1 MQDEP
6 PPIGELLAR
15 AREGDQ
21 AAWNAIVDRY
31 ASIIWATCRRYR
43 LSDADAVDVGQSVW
57 LYLVNRL
64 DSIRD
69 PAALPGWLA
78 TTTTREC
85 WRVLRKTRK
94 GPRLEQLMY
103 TDDIPDDRIAAAEE
117 VVILAEQ
124 DDVLREACSRLAP
137 SYQRLMNLLMADPE
151 MPYAEISKRLG
162 IAVGSIGPI
171 RRRCLDKLRDDP
183 AVARLAATDLE
194 SGHLAGRP

>member
-6 PPIGELLAR
+6 PPIAELLAR

-43 LSDADAVDVGQSVW
+43 LSDADAEDVGQSVW

-94 GPRLEQLMY
+94 QPRLEPLTY

-117 VVILAEQ
+117 VVIRAEQ
-124 DDVLREACSRLAP
+124 DDVLREAFSRLAP
-137 SYQRLMNLLMADPE
+137 SYQRLMNLLMADPQ